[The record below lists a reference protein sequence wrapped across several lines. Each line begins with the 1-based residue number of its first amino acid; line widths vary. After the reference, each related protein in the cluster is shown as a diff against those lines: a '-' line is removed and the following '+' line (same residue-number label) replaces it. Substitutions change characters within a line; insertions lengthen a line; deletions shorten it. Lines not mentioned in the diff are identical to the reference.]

1 METMDIWARIALKRK
16 HKEATLKALAIAGLM
31 AVSAVSIGAYDNII
45 PCKNNAELV
54 ETTHV
59 VQPGETL
66 WSISEDYLEK
76 NTYGDRYILE
86 FMSGIEELNPW
97 LLDNNRQVN
106 VGDVIHINYFTKGGE

>member
-1 METMDIWARIALKRK
+1 MDVWARIALKRK
-16 HKEATLKALAIAGLM
+16 HSEAAVKALAIAGLM
-31 AVSAVSIGAYDNII
+31 AVGAVSIGF
-45 PCKNNAELV
+45 NNGSAELV

-97 LLDNNRQVN
+97 LLDNDRQVN
-106 VGDVIHINYFTKGGE
+106 VGDEIRVNYFTKGANK